1 MIDKLIVRGAKQHNL
16 NNINLDIPK
25 NKIVVFTGLSGS
37 GKSTLAFD
45 TIYAEGQRRYVE
57 SLSAYARQFLELMEK
72 PEVDSI
78 EGLSPAISIQQKT
91 TNKNPRS
98 TVGTVTEIYDYLRL
112 LFAKIGEPHCP
123 NCNRKIE
130 SQTLESITE
139 SVLRVSNQKSRLI
152 ILAPLI
158 QGKKGTFDSL
168 LRELYQK
175 GFSKLRVDG
184 QFVNLEEL
192 LNRTNEDQ
200 DNAKNNT
207 RPSEYQ
213 DLNLHKQRKH
223 NIDVIIDRLKPSL
236 NEKSRIFESV
246 QNAANLTNGIVL
258 TLIDDKEFFFSRHNA
273 CPICKISIGNIEPR
287 SFSFNSPFGACEECN
302 GLGIKIEFD
311 PDLIIPD
318 KSKSILEGAIKP
330 WQGKFATFKSSMLKY
345 VGKKFGFNLNTPIEK
360 MSSEQINVILYG
372 TNQNIYYKYES
383 KYSQSK
389 WEYESNFEGV
399 IPNLQRLYNSTD
411 SDNKREMLAR
421 FMKEHVCDKCS
432 GKRLK
437 KDSLSIK
444 IAEKSIIDVGD
455 LPIDE
460 CYNFFNVLK
469 LDDTKKYIAKNVLKE
484 IRSRL
489 EFLMNVGLNY
499 LTLNRSTSSLSGG
512 ESQRIRLATQIGS
525 NLTGVLYVLD
535 EPTIGLHQRD
545 NDRLIKTLKRLRD
558 LGNSLIIV
566 EHDEDVIRNS
576 DWIIDIGPGAGIHG
590 GRIVAQGNLNEVIQN
605 ENSLTGQYLKGDKTA
620 TLCSKKNQSTQ
631 FLAIHGAKENNLK
644 SIDVH
649 IPIRCMTIVTG
660 VSGSGKSTLINE
672 ILFKSIASYFG
683 TNDIPGKHD
692 SISGMDHIDKVIEI
706 DQSPI
711 GRTPRSNAATY
722 VNAFTP
728 IREIFSKTIT
738 AKEMGYNPGRFSF
751 NVKSG
756 RCEACEGCGVKRIEM
771 QFLPDVYVKCNECM
785 GKRYNSE
792 TLLVKYKN
800 KSIDNILNLTV
811 EEALHFFQNI
821 PIIYKKLKTLF
832 DVGLGYIKLGQP
844 ATTFSGGEAQ
854 RIKLAAELSKRDTG
868 KTLYILDEPTTGL
881 HFEDVKKLLK
891 ILNTLTKLG
900 NTVVV
905 IEHNLDVIAS
915 ADWVIDLGPEGG
927 SDGGQLIIEG
937 PPEKIINY
945 DDISHTAKFLKKKIL
960 NSKLIEV
967 NN

>member
-460 CYNFFNVLK
+460 CHNFFNVLK